1 MQNTTTKT
9 NNVFLNAAD
18 AAIVV
23 TVNNVQV
30 AAVYTAD
37 ALVRVFLQ
45 HKINVNTDTIMCSSS
60 IDFAQEEGFDTDAC
74 AHNIID
80 EAFEVLS

>member
-1 MQNTTTKT
+1 MQ
-9 NNVFLNAAD
+9 NNVFLNAQN

-30 AAVYTAD
+30 AAVYTA
-37 ALVRVFLQ
+37 AQLAAVFKQ
-45 HKINVNTDTIMCSSS
+45 HNINVLTDTIMCSSS
-60 IDFAQEEGFDTDAC
+60 IDFAEEEGFASDAC

-80 EAFEVLS
+80 EAFEALS